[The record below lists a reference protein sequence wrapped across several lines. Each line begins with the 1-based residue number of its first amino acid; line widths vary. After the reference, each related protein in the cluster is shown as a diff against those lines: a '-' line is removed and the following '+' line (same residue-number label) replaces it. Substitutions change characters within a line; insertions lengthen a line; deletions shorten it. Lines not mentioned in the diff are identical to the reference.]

1 MPPIVPCETRERS
14 AQCADQQRHDGDAD
28 APGNEAA
35 TQRPSCITGSR
46 RPGPRVQKVVNDER
60 AIRLPPGTGI
70 AVFLTVVVLIAL
82 VLIAQRVPHALRP
95 TIQPPPVTTVITV
108 TNTPTPSTP

>member
-1 MPPIVPCETRERS
+1 M
-14 AQCADQQRHDGDAD
+14 
-28 APGNEAA
+28 
-35 TQRPSCITGSR
+35 
-46 RPGPRVQKVVNDER
+46 VNDER

-108 TNTPTPSTP
+108 TNTPTPPTP